1 MENQRSM
8 EEVLKLQREHYL
20 KEGPPSYA
28 LRIDRLNRVQDMI
41 IQNKD
46 RIIEALNADFGSRS
60 PNQSLISDVYAVLPA
75 FTHAKK
81 HLKSWMKD
89 EKRKSN
95 FPFGLMGAKSYI
107 HREPLGVVGMIS
119 PWNFPMY
126 LSLAPLAGIFSA
138 GNQVMHKPSEFTPI
152 TSELLKEI
160 CDGTFDETE
169 FATFLGGPDV
179 GSAFTQLK
187 FDHLLF
193 TGSGNI
199 GKHVMRAASENL
211 VPVTLELG
219 GKSPVIV
226 SDSSNINIT
235 ARRVMFNKTLNAGQ
249 ICLAPDY
256 VYVHETQKDNFVEA
270 CKDQVS
276 NFYSDLKYNPD
287 YTSVIN
293 QKHYDR
299 LNGLLSDA
307 KDHGAELVEINP
319 ADEDFS
325 QQESHKI
332 PPTLV
337 LNPTDEMQIM
347 KEEIFGPLLPI
358 KTYKDISEPINY
370 INKNDKPLGLYYFGN
385 NINEEN
391 NVVNSTSSGGV
402 TINDIMGH
410 IQQNELGFGG
420 VGPSGMGKYDGFDG
434 FTNFSNNKPIYKQVG
449 FGLDKLLDAI
459 RPPYKGSIEDVLKKL
474 LK

>member
-1 MENQRSM
+1 MESQRSM
-8 EEVLKLQREHYL
+8 DEVLNLQREHFL
-20 KEGPPSYA
+20 KEGPPSYE
-28 LRIDRLNRVQDMI
+28 LRIDRLNRVKDI
-41 IQNKD
+41 VIQNKE
-46 RIIEALNADFGSRS
+46 RITEALNTDFGTRSRS
-60 PNQSLISDVYAVLPA
+60 QSLISDVYAVLPP
-75 FTHAKK
+75 FTYAIK

-107 HREPLGVVGMIS
+107 HREPLGSIGMIS
-119 PWNFPMY
+119 PWNFPIY

-138 GNQVMHKPSEFTPI
+138 GNQVMHKPSEFTPT

-160 CDGTFDETE
+160 CDSAFDETE

-179 GSAFTQLK
+179 GAAFTQLK

-226 SDSSNINIT
+226 SDSSNIDIT

-256 VYVHETQKDNFVEA
+256 VYVHETEKDNFVEA
-270 CKDQVS
+270 CKDQVN

-319 ADEDFS
+319 ADEDFT

-358 KTYKDISEPINY
+358 KTYKDIREPINY

-385 NINEEN
+385 NKNEEAK
-391 NVVNSTSSGGV
+391 VLNSTSSGGV
-402 TINDIMGH
+402 TVNDIMGH
-410 IQQNELGFGG
+410 LQQNELGFGG

-449 FGLDKLLDAI
+449 FGLEKFFDAI
-459 RPPYKGSIEDVLKKL
+459 RPPYNDGFENVIKKL

>member
-256 VYVHETQKDNFVEA
+256 VYVHETEKDNFVEA

-402 TINDIMGH
+402 TVNDIMGH

>member
-1 MENQRSM
+1 MESQRSM
-8 EEVLKLQREHYL
+8 DEVLNLQREHFL
-20 KEGPPSYA
+20 KEGPPSYE
-28 LRIDRLNRVQDMI
+28 LRIDRLNRVKDI
-41 IQNKD
+41 VIQNKE
-46 RIIEALNADFGSRS
+46 RITEALNTDFGTRS
-60 PNQSLISDVYAVLPA
+60 PSQSLISDVYAVLPP
-75 FTHAKK
+75 FTYAIK

-95 FPFGLMGAKSYI
+95 FPFGLLGAKSYI
-107 HREPLGVVGMIS
+107 HREPLGSIGMIS
-119 PWNFPMY
+119 PWNFPIY

-160 CDGTFDETE
+160 CDSAFDETE

-179 GSAFTQLK
+179 GAAFTQLK

-226 SDSSNINIT
+226 SDSSNIDIT

-256 VYVHETQKDNFVEA
+256 VYVHETEKDNFVEA
-270 CKDQVS
+270 CKDQVN

-319 ADEDFS
+319 ADEDFT

-358 KTYKDISEPINY
+358 KTYKDIREPINY

-385 NINEEN
+385 NKNEEAK
-391 NVVNSTSSGGV
+391 VLNSTSSGGV
-402 TINDIMGH
+402 TVNDIMGH
-410 IQQNELGFGG
+410 LQQNELGFGG

-449 FGLDKLLDAI
+449 FGLEKFFDAI
-459 RPPYKGSIEDVLKKL
+459 RPPYKDGFENVIKKL

>member
-8 EEVLKLQREHYL
+8 EEVLKLQREHFL
-20 KEGPPSYA
+20 NEGPPSYE
-28 LRIDRLNRVQDMI
+28 LRIDRLDRVQDMV
-41 IQNKD
+41 IQNKE
-46 RIIEALNADFGSRS
+46 RITEALNTDFGSRS
-60 PNQSLISDVYAVLPA
+60 PNQSLITDVYAVLPA
-75 FTHAKK
+75 FSHAKK

-95 FPFGLMGAKSYI
+95 FPFGFLGAKSYI

-160 CDGTFDETE
+160 CDSAFDETE
-169 FATFLGGPDV
+169 FATFLGGPDI
-179 GSAFTQLK
+179 GAAFTQLK

-211 VPVTLELG
+211 VPLTLELG

-226 SDSSNINIT
+226 SDSSNIDIT

-256 VYVHETQKDNFVEA
+256 VYVHETEKDNFVEA
-270 CKDQVS
+270 CKVQV
-276 NFYSDLKYNPD
+276 NEFYSDLKYNPD

-299 LNGLLSDA
+299 LNGLLADA

-319 ADEDFS
+319 ANEDFS

-358 KTYKDISEPINY
+358 KTYKDINEPINY

-385 NINEEN
+385 NKNEEAK
-391 NVVNSTSSGGV
+391 VVNSTTSGGV
-402 TINDIMGH
+402 TVNDIMGH

-420 VGPSGMGKYDGFDG
+420 VGPSGMGKYDGYDG
-434 FTNFSNNKPIYKQVG
+434 FTNFSNNKPIYKQIG

>member
-1 MENQRSM
+1 MESQRTM
-8 EEVLKLQREHYL
+8 EEVLKLQREHFL
-20 KEGPPSYA
+20 KEGPPSYK
-28 LRIDRLNRVQDMI
+28 LRIDRLNRVQDMVI
-41 IQNKD
+41 RNKE
-46 RIIEALNADFGSRS
+46 RITEALNADFGTRS

-81 HLKSWMKD
+81 YLKSWMKD

-160 CDGTFDETE
+160 CDGAFDEVE
-169 FATFLGGPDV
+169 FSTFLGGPDV
-179 GSAFTQLK
+179 GAAFTQLK

-226 SDSSNINIT
+226 SDSSNIDIT

-256 VYVHETQKDNFVEA
+256 VYVHETEKDNFVEA
-270 CKDQVS
+270 CKDQVN

-293 QKHYDR
+293 QKHFDR
-299 LNGLLSDA
+299 LNGLLTDA

-319 ADEDFS
+319 ANEDFS

-370 INKNDKPLGLYYFGN
+370 INKKDKPLGLYYFGN
-385 NINEEN
+385 NKNEEAK
-391 NVVNSTSSGGV
+391 VVNSTSSGGITV
-402 TINDIMGH
+402 NDIMGH

-434 FTNFSNNKPIYKQVG
+434 FTNFSNNKPVYKQIG

-459 RPPYKGSIEDVLKKL
+459 RPPYKDSVEDVLKKL

>member
-1 MENQRSM
+1 
-8 EEVLKLQREHYL
+8 
-20 KEGPPSYA
+20 
-28 LRIDRLNRVQDMI
+28 
-41 IQNKD
+41 
-46 RIIEALNADFGSRS
+46 
-60 PNQSLISDVYAVLPA
+60 
-75 FTHAKK
+75 
-81 HLKSWMKD
+81 
-89 EKRKSN
+89 
-95 FPFGLMGAKSYI
+95 
-107 HREPLGVVGMIS
+107 
-119 PWNFPMY
+119 
-126 LSLAPLAGIFSA
+126 
-138 GNQVMHKPSEFTPI
+138 
-152 TSELLKEI
+152 
-160 CDGTFDETE
+160 
-169 FATFLGGPDV
+169 
-179 GSAFTQLK
+179 
-187 FDHLLF
+187 
-193 TGSGNI
+193 
-199 GKHVMRAASENL
+199 MRAASENL
-211 VPVTLELG
+211 VPLTLELG

-226 SDSSNINIT
+226 SDSSNLEIT

-270 CKDQVS
+270 CKDQV
-276 NFYSDLKYNPD
+276 NEFYSDLKYNPD

-319 ADEDFS
+319 ANEDFS

-358 KTYKDISEPINY
+358 KTYKDINEPINY

-385 NINEEN
+385 NKNEEAK
-391 NVVNSTSSGGV
+391 VVNSTTSGGV
-402 TINDIMGH
+402 TVNDIMGH

-434 FTNFSNNKPIYKQVG
+434 FMNFSNNKPIYKQIG

-459 RPPYKGSIEDVLKKL
+459 RPPYKGNIEDVLKKL

>member
-1 MENQRSM
+1 MESQRSM
-8 EEVLKLQREHYL
+8 NEVLKLQREHFL
-20 KEGPPSYA
+20 KEGPPSYE
-28 LRIDRLNRVQDMI
+28 LRIDRLNRVKDI
-41 IQNKD
+41 VIQNKE
-46 RIIEALNADFGSRS
+46 RITEALNADFGARS
-60 PNQSLISDVYAVLPA
+60 QSQSLISDVYAVLPP
-75 FTHAKK
+75 FTYAKK

-95 FPFGLMGAKSYI
+95 FPLGLMGAKSYI
-107 HREPLGVVGMIS
+107 HREPLGSIGMIS
-119 PWNFPMY
+119 PWNFPIY

-160 CDGTFDETE
+160 CDSAFDETE

-179 GSAFTQLK
+179 GAAFTQLK

-226 SDSSNINIT
+226 SDSSNIDIT

-270 CKDQVS
+270 CKDQVH

-319 ADEDFS
+319 ADEDFT

-358 KTYKDISEPINY
+358 KTYKDIREPINY

-385 NINEEN
+385 NKNEEAK
-391 NVVNSTSSGGV
+391 VLNSTSSGGV
-402 TINDIMGH
+402 TVNDIMGH
-410 IQQNELGFGG
+410 LQQNELGFGG
-420 VGPSGMGKYDGFDG
+420 VGPSGMGKYDGFEG

-449 FGLDKLLDAI
+449 FGLEKFFDAI
-459 RPPYKGSIEDVLKKL
+459 RPPYKDGFENVIKKL

>member
-1 MENQRSM
+1 MESQRSM
-8 EEVLKLQREHYL
+8 DEVLKLQREHFL
-20 KEGPPSYA
+20 KEGPPSYE
-28 LRIDRLNRVQDMI
+28 LRIDRLNRVKDI
-41 IQNKD
+41 VIQNKE
-46 RIIEALNADFGSRS
+46 RITEALNADFGARS
-60 PNQSLISDVYAVLPA
+60 QSQSLISDVYAVLPP
-75 FTHAKK
+75 FTYAKK

-107 HREPLGVVGMIS
+107 HREPLGSIGMIS
-119 PWNFPMY
+119 PWNFPIY

-160 CDGTFDETE
+160 CDSAFDETE

-179 GSAFTQLK
+179 GAAFTKLK

-226 SDSSNINIT
+226 SDSSNIDIT

-256 VYVHETQKDNFVEA
+256 VYVHETQKDIFVEA
-270 CKDQVS
+270 CKDQVN
-276 NFYSDLKYNPD
+276 NFYNDLKYNPD

-319 ADEDFS
+319 ADEDFT

-358 KTYKDISEPINY
+358 KTYKDIREPINY

-385 NINEEN
+385 NKNEEAR
-391 NVVNSTSSGGV
+391 VLNSTSSGGV
-402 TINDIMGH
+402 TVNDIMGH
-410 IQQNELGFGG
+410 LQQNELGFGG

-449 FGLDKLLDAI
+449 FRLEKVFDAI
-459 RPPYKGSIEDVLKKL
+459 RPPYKDGFENVIQKL

>member
-8 EEVLKLQREHYL
+8 EEVLKLQREHFL
-20 KEGPPSYA
+20 NEGPPSYE
-28 LRIDRLNRVQDMI
+28 LRIDRLDRVQDMV
-41 IQNKD
+41 IQNKE
-46 RIIEALNADFGSRS
+46 RITEALNTDFGSRS
-60 PNQSLISDVYAVLPA
+60 PNQSLITDVYAVLPA
-75 FTHAKK
+75 FSHAKK

-95 FPFGLMGAKSYI
+95 FPFGFLGAKSYI

-160 CDGTFDETE
+160 CDSAFDETE
-169 FATFLGGPDV
+169 FATFLGGPEV
-179 GSAFTQLK
+179 GAAFTQLK

-211 VPVTLELG
+211 VPLTLELG

-226 SDSSNINIT
+226 SDSSDIDIT

-256 VYVHETQKDNFVEA
+256 VYVHETEKDNFVEA
-270 CKDQVS
+270 CKDQV
-276 NFYSDLKYNPD
+276 NEFYSDLKYNPD

-293 QKHYDR
+293 EKHYDR

-307 KDHGAELVEINP
+307 KDHGAEVVEINP
-319 ADEDFS
+319 ANEDFS

-358 KTYKDISEPINY
+358 KTYKDINEPINY

-385 NINEEN
+385 NKNEEAK
-391 NVVNSTSSGGV
+391 VINSTTSGGV
-402 TINDIMGH
+402 TVNDIMGH

-434 FTNFSNNKPIYKQVG
+434 FTNFSNNKPIYKQIG

>member
-8 EEVLKLQREHYL
+8 EEVLKLQREHFL
-20 KEGPPSYA
+20 NEGPPSYE
-28 LRIDRLNRVQDMI
+28 LRIDRLDRVQDMV

-46 RIIEALNADFGSRS
+46 RITEALNTDFGSRS
-60 PNQSLISDVYAVLPA
+60 PNQSLISDVYAILPA
-75 FTHAKK
+75 FSHAKK

-95 FPFGLMGAKSYI
+95 FPFGLLGAKSYI

-152 TSELLKEI
+152 TSEFLKEI
-160 CDGTFDETE
+160 CDSAFDETE
-169 FATFLGGPDV
+169 FATFLGGPEV
-179 GSAFTQLK
+179 GAAFTQLK

-211 VPVTLELG
+211 VPLTLELG

-226 SDSSNINIT
+226 SDSSNIDIT

-256 VYVHETQKDNFVEA
+256 VYVHETEKDNFVEA
-270 CKDQVS
+270 CKNQVS
-276 NFYSDLKYNPD
+276 EFYSDLKYNPD

-299 LNGLLSDA
+299 LIGLLSDA

-319 ADEDFS
+319 ANEDFS
-325 QQESHKI
+325 QQESYKI

-337 LNPTDEMQIM
+337 LNPSDEMQIM

-358 KTYKDISEPINY
+358 KTYKDIDDPIEY

-385 NINEEN
+385 NKNEEAK
-391 NVVNSTSSGGV
+391 VINSTSSGGV
-402 TINDIMGH
+402 TVNDIMGH

-420 VGPSGMGKYDGFDG
+420 VGPSGMGKYDGFEG
-434 FTNFSNNKPIYKQVG
+434 FTNFSNNKPIYKQIG

-459 RPPYKGSIEDVLKKL
+459 RPPYKSSIEDVLKKL

>member
-8 EEVLKLQREHYL
+8 EEVLKLQREHFL
-20 KEGPPSYA
+20 NEGPPSYE
-28 LRIDRLNRVQDMI
+28 LRIDRLDRVKDMV
-41 IQNKD
+41 IQNKE
-46 RIIEALNADFGSRS
+46 RITEALNTDFGSRS

-75 FTHAKK
+75 FSHAKK

-95 FPFGLMGAKSYI
+95 FPFGFLGAKSYI

-160 CDGTFDETE
+160 CDSTFDETE
-169 FATFLGGPDV
+169 FATFLGGPDI
-179 GSAFTQLK
+179 GAAFTQLK

-211 VPVTLELG
+211 VPLTLELG

-226 SDSSNINIT
+226 SDSSNIDIT

-256 VYVHETQKDNFVEA
+256 VYVHETEKDNFVEA
-270 CKDQVS
+270 CKNQV
-276 NFYSDLKYNPD
+276 NEFYSDLKYNPD

-299 LNGLLSDA
+299 LNGLLADA

-319 ADEDFS
+319 ANEDFS

-358 KTYKDISEPINY
+358 KTYKDINEPINY

-385 NINEEN
+385 NKNEEAK
-391 NVVNSTSSGGV
+391 VINSTTSGGV
-402 TINDIMGH
+402 TVNDIMGH

-420 VGPSGMGKYDGFDG
+420 VGQSGMGKYDGFDG
-434 FTNFSNNKPIYKQVG
+434 FMNFSNNKPIYKQIG

>member
-1 MENQRSM
+1 MESQRSM
-8 EEVLKLQREHYL
+8 DEVLKLQREHFL
-20 KEGPPSYA
+20 KEGPPSYE
-28 LRIDRLNRVQDMI
+28 LRIDRLNRVKDI
-41 IQNKD
+41 VIQNKE
-46 RIIEALNADFGSRS
+46 RITEALNADFGARS
-60 PNQSLISDVYAVLPA
+60 QSQSLISDVYAVLPP
-75 FTHAKK
+75 FTYAKK

-107 HREPLGVVGMIS
+107 HREPLGSIGMIS
-119 PWNFPMY
+119 PWNFPIY

-160 CDGTFDETE
+160 CDSAFDETE

-179 GSAFTQLK
+179 GAAFTQLK

-226 SDSSNINIT
+226 SDSSNIDIT

-256 VYVHETQKDNFVEA
+256 VYVHETQKDIFVEA
-270 CKDQVS
+270 CKDQVN
-276 NFYSDLKYNPD
+276 NFYNDLKYNPD

-307 KDHGAELVEINP
+307 KDHGADLVEINP
-319 ADEDFS
+319 ADEDFT

-358 KTYKDISEPINY
+358 KTYKDIREPINY

-385 NINEEN
+385 NKNEEAK
-391 NVVNSTSSGGV
+391 VLNSTSSGGV
-402 TINDIMGH
+402 TVNDIMGH
-410 IQQNELGFGG
+410 LQQNELGFGG

-449 FGLDKLLDAI
+449 FVLEKFFDAI
-459 RPPYKGSIEDVLKKL
+459 RPPYKDGFENVIKKL

>member
-1 MENQRSM
+1 MESQRSM
-8 EEVLKLQREHYL
+8 DEVLKLQREHFL
-20 KEGPPSYA
+20 KEGPPSYE
-28 LRIDRLNRVQDMI
+28 LRIDRLNRVKDI
-41 IQNKD
+41 VIQNKE
-46 RIIEALNADFGSRS
+46 RITEALNTDFGTRSRS
-60 PNQSLISDVYAVLPA
+60 QSLISDVYAVLPP
-75 FTHAKK
+75 FTYAIK

-107 HREPLGVVGMIS
+107 HREPLGSIGMIS
-119 PWNFPMY
+119 PWNFPIY

-138 GNQVMHKPSEFTPI
+138 GNQVMHKPSEFTPT

-160 CDGTFDETE
+160 CDSAFDETE

-179 GSAFTQLK
+179 GAAFTQLK

-226 SDSSNINIT
+226 SDSSNIDIT

-256 VYVHETQKDNFVEA
+256 VYVHETEKDNFVEA
-270 CKDQVS
+270 CKDQVN

-319 ADEDFS
+319 ADEDFT

-358 KTYKDISEPINY
+358 KTYKDIREPINY

-385 NINEEN
+385 NKNEEAK
-391 NVVNSTSSGGV
+391 VLNSTSSGGV
-402 TINDIMGH
+402 TVNDIMGH
-410 IQQNELGFGG
+410 LQQNELGFGG

-449 FGLDKLLDAI
+449 FGLEKFFDAI
-459 RPPYKGSIEDVLKKL
+459 RPPYNDGFENVIKKL

>member
-8 EEVLKLQREHYL
+8 EEVLKLQREHFL
-20 KEGPPSYA
+20 NEGPPSYE
-28 LRIDRLNRVQDMI
+28 LRIDRLDRVQDMV
-41 IQNKD
+41 IQNKE
-46 RIIEALNADFGSRS
+46 RITEALNTDFGSRS
-60 PNQSLISDVYAVLPA
+60 PNQSLISDVYGVLPA
-75 FTHAKK
+75 FSHAKK

-160 CDGTFDETE
+160 CDSAFDETE
-169 FATFLGGPDV
+169 FATFLGGPEV
-179 GSAFTQLK
+179 GAAFTQLK

-211 VPVTLELG
+211 VPLTLELG

-226 SDSSNINIT
+226 SDSSNIDIT

-256 VYVHETQKDNFVEA
+256 VYVHETEKDNFIEA
-270 CKDQVS
+270 CKNQV
-276 NFYSDLKYNPD
+276 NEFYSDLKYNPD

-319 ADEDFS
+319 ANEDFS

-358 KTYKDISEPINY
+358 KTYKDINEPINY

-385 NINEEN
+385 NKNEEAK
-391 NVVNSTSSGGV
+391 VINSTTSGGV
-402 TINDIMGH
+402 TVNDIMGH

-434 FTNFSNNKPIYKQVG
+434 FTNFSNNKPIYKQIG

-459 RPPYKGSIEDVLKKL
+459 RPPYKSSIEDVLKKL

>member
-8 EEVLKLQREHYL
+8 EEVLRLQREHFL
-20 KEGPPSYA
+20 NEGPPSYE
-28 LRIDRLNRVQDMI
+28 LRIDRLDRVKDMV
-41 IQNKD
+41 IQNKE
-46 RIIEALNADFGSRS
+46 RITEALNADFGSRS
-60 PNQSLISDVYAVLPA
+60 PNQSLITDVYAVLPA
-75 FTHAKK
+75 FSHAKK

-95 FPFGLMGAKSYI
+95 FPFGFLGAKSYI

-160 CDGTFDETE
+160 CDSAFDETE
-169 FATFLGGPDV
+169 FATFLGGPDI
-179 GSAFTQLK
+179 GAAFTQLK

-211 VPVTLELG
+211 VPLTLELG

-226 SDSSNINIT
+226 SDSSNIDIT

-256 VYVHETQKDNFVEA
+256 VYVHETEKDNFVEA
-270 CKDQVS
+270 CKNQV
-276 NFYSDLKYNPD
+276 NEFYSDLKYNPD

-299 LNGLLSDA
+299 LNGLLADA

-319 ADEDFS
+319 ANEDFS

-358 KTYKDISEPINY
+358 KTYKDINEPINY

-385 NINEEN
+385 NKNEEAK
-391 NVVNSTSSGGV
+391 VVNSITSGGV
-402 TINDIMGH
+402 TVNDIMGH

-434 FTNFSNNKPIYKQVG
+434 FTNFSNNKPIYKQIG

-459 RPPYKGSIEDVLKKL
+459 RPPYKGNIEDVLKKL

>member
-1 MENQRSM
+1 MESQRSM
-8 EEVLKLQREHYL
+8 DEVLKLQREHFL
-20 KEGPPSYA
+20 KEGPPSYE
-28 LRIDRLNRVQDMI
+28 LRIDRLNRVKDI
-41 IQNKD
+41 VIQNKE
-46 RIIEALNADFGSRS
+46 RIMEALNADFGARS
-60 PNQSLISDVYAVLPA
+60 QSQSLISDVYAVLPP
-75 FTHAKK
+75 FTYAKK

-107 HREPLGVVGMIS
+107 HREPLGSIGMIS
-119 PWNFPMY
+119 PWNFPIY

-160 CDGTFDETE
+160 CDSAFDETE

-179 GSAFTQLK
+179 GAAFTQLK

-211 VPVTLELG
+211 VPITLELG

-226 SDSSNINIT
+226 SDSSNIDIT

-256 VYVHETQKDNFVEA
+256 VYVHETEKDNFVEA
-270 CKDQVS
+270 CKDQVN
-276 NFYSDLKYNPD
+276 NFYNDLKYNPD

-319 ADEDFS
+319 ADEDFT

-358 KTYKDISEPINY
+358 KTYKDIREPINY

-385 NINEEN
+385 NKNEEAK
-391 NVVNSTSSGGV
+391 VLNSTSSGGV
-402 TINDIMGH
+402 TVNDIMGH
-410 IQQNELGFGG
+410 LQQNELGFGG

-449 FGLDKLLDAI
+449 FGLEKFFDAI
-459 RPPYKGSIEDVLKKL
+459 RPPYKDGFENVIKKL

>member
-20 KEGPPSYA
+20 KEGPPSYE
-28 LRIDRLNRVQDMI
+28 LRIDRLNRVQDMVI
-41 IQNKD
+41 KNKD
-46 RIIEALNADFGSRS
+46 RIIEAVNADFGSRS

-107 HREPLGVVGMIS
+107 HREPLGVIGMIS

-211 VPVTLELG
+211 VPLTLELG

-256 VYVHETQKDNFVEA
+256 VYVHESEKDNFVEA

-319 ADEDFS
+319 ADEDFT

-385 NINEEN
+385 NKNEEVK
-391 NVVNSTSSGGV
+391 VVNSTSSGGV
-402 TINDIMGH
+402 TVNDIMGH

-449 FGLDKLLDAI
+449 FILDILLDAI
-459 RPPYKGSIEDVLKKL
+459 RPPYKGSIEEVLKKL

>member
-1 MENQRSM
+1 MESQRSM
-8 EEVLKLQREHYL
+8 DEVLKLQREHFL
-20 KEGPPSYA
+20 KEGPPSYE
-28 LRIDRLNRVQDMI
+28 LRIDRLNRVKDI
-41 IQNKD
+41 VIQNKE
-46 RIIEALNADFGSRS
+46 RITEALNADFGARS
-60 PNQSLISDVYAVLPA
+60 QSQSLISDVYAVLPP
-75 FTHAKK
+75 FTYAKK

-107 HREPLGVVGMIS
+107 HREPLGSIGMIS
-119 PWNFPMY
+119 PWNFPIY

-160 CDGTFDETE
+160 CDGAFDETE

-179 GSAFTQLK
+179 GAAFTQLK

-226 SDSSNINIT
+226 SDSSNIDIT

-256 VYVHETQKDNFVEA
+256 VYVHETEKDNFVEA
-270 CKDQVS
+270 CKDQVN

-293 QKHYDR
+293 QKHFDR
-299 LNGLLSDA
+299 LNGLLTDA

-319 ADEDFS
+319 ANEDFS

-370 INKNDKPLGLYYFGN
+370 INKKDKPLGLYYFGN
-385 NINEEN
+385 NKNEEAK
-391 NVVNSTSSGGV
+391 VVNSTSSGGITV
-402 TINDIMGH
+402 NDIMGH

-434 FTNFSNNKPIYKQVG
+434 FTNFSNNKPVYKQIG
-449 FGLDKLLDAI
+449 FGLDRLLDAI
-459 RPPYKGSIEDVLKKL
+459 RPPYKDSVEDVLKKL

>member
-1 MENQRSM
+1 MESQRSM
-8 EEVLKLQREHYL
+8 NEVLKLQREHFL
-20 KEGPPSYA
+20 KEGPPSYE
-28 LRIDRLNRVQDMI
+28 LRIDRLNRVKDI
-41 IQNKD
+41 VIQNKE
-46 RIIEALNADFGSRS
+46 RITEALNTDFGARS
-60 PNQSLISDVYAVLPA
+60 QSQSLISDVYAVLPP
-75 FTHAKK
+75 FTYAKK

-107 HREPLGVVGMIS
+107 HREPLGSIGMIS
-119 PWNFPMY
+119 PWNFPIY

-138 GNQVMHKPSEFTPI
+138 GNHVMHKPSEFTPI

-160 CDGTFDETE
+160 CDSAFDETE

-179 GSAFTQLK
+179 GAAFTQLK

-226 SDSSNINIT
+226 SDSSNIDIT

-270 CKDQVS
+270 CKDQVN

-319 ADEDFS
+319 ADEDFT

-358 KTYKDISEPINY
+358 KTYKDIREPINY

-385 NINEEN
+385 NKNEEAK
-391 NVVNSTSSGGV
+391 VLNSTSSGGV
-402 TINDIMGH
+402 TVNDIMGH
-410 IQQNELGFGG
+410 LQQNELGFGG

-449 FGLDKLLDAI
+449 FGLEKFFDAI
-459 RPPYKGSIEDVLKKL
+459 RPPYKDGFENVIKKL

>member
-1 MENQRSM
+1 MESQRSM
-8 EEVLKLQREHYL
+8 DEVLKLQREHFL
-20 KEGPPSYA
+20 KEGPPSYE
-28 LRIDRLNRVQDMI
+28 LRIDRLNRVKDI
-41 IQNKD
+41 VIQNKE
-46 RIIEALNADFGSRS
+46 RITEALNTDFGARS
-60 PNQSLISDVYAVLPA
+60 QSQSLISDVYAVLPP
-75 FTHAKK
+75 FTYAKK

-107 HREPLGVVGMIS
+107 HREPLGSIGMIS
-119 PWNFPMY
+119 PWNFPIY

-160 CDGTFDETE
+160 CDSAFDETE

-179 GSAFTQLK
+179 GAAFTQLK

-226 SDSSNINIT
+226 SDSSNIDIT

-256 VYVHETQKDNFVEA
+256 VYVHETEKDNFVEA
-270 CKDQVS
+270 CKDQVN

-319 ADEDFS
+319 ADEDFT

-358 KTYKDISEPINY
+358 KTYKDIREPINY

-385 NINEEN
+385 NKNEEAK
-391 NVVNSTSSGGV
+391 VLNSTSSGGV
-402 TINDIMGH
+402 TVNDIMGH
-410 IQQNELGFGG
+410 LQQNELGFGG

-449 FGLDKLLDAI
+449 FGLEKFFDAI
-459 RPPYKGSIEDVLKKL
+459 RPPYKDGFENVIKKL

>member
-1 MENQRSM
+1 MESQRSM
-8 EEVLKLQREHYL
+8 DEVLKLQREHFL
-20 KEGPPSYA
+20 KEGPPSYE
-28 LRIDRLNRVQDMI
+28 LRIDRLNRVKDI
-41 IQNKD
+41 VIQNKE
-46 RIIEALNADFGSRS
+46 RIMEALNTDFGARS
-60 PNQSLISDVYAVLPA
+60 QSQSLISDVYAVLPP
-75 FTHAKK
+75 FTYAKK

-107 HREPLGVVGMIS
+107 HREPLGSIGMIS
-119 PWNFPMY
+119 PWNFPIY

-160 CDGTFDETE
+160 CDSAFDETE

-179 GSAFTQLK
+179 GAAFTQLK

-226 SDSSNINIT
+226 SDSSNIDIT

-270 CKDQVS
+270 CKDQVN

-319 ADEDFS
+319 ADEDFT

-358 KTYKDISEPINY
+358 KTYKDIREPINY

-385 NINEEN
+385 NKNEEAK
-391 NVVNSTSSGGV
+391 VLNSTSSGGV
-402 TINDIMGH
+402 TVNDIMGH
-410 IQQNELGFGG
+410 LQQNELGFGG

-449 FGLDKLLDAI
+449 FGLEKFFDAI
-459 RPPYKGSIEDVLKKL
+459 RPPYKDGFENVIKKL

>member
-1 MENQRSM
+1 MESQRSM
-8 EEVLKLQREHYL
+8 DEVLKLQREHFL
-20 KEGPPSYA
+20 KEGPPSYE
-28 LRIDRLNRVQDMI
+28 LRIDRLKRVKDI
-41 IQNKD
+41 VIQNKE
-46 RIIEALNADFGSRS
+46 RITEALNTDFGARS
-60 PNQSLISDVYAVLPA
+60 PSQSLISDVYAVLPP
-75 FTHAKK
+75 FTYAKK

-107 HREPLGVVGMIS
+107 HREPLGSIGMIS
-119 PWNFPMY
+119 PWNFPIY

-160 CDGTFDETE
+160 CDSAFDETE

-179 GSAFTQLK
+179 GAAFTQLK

-226 SDSSNINIT
+226 SDSSNIDIT

-256 VYVHETQKDNFVEA
+256 VYVHETEKDNFVEA
-270 CKDQVS
+270 CKDQVN

-319 ADEDFS
+319 ADEDFT

-358 KTYKDISEPINY
+358 KTYKDIREPINY

-385 NINEEN
+385 NKNEEAK
-391 NVVNSTSSGGV
+391 VLNSTSSGGV
-402 TINDIMGH
+402 TVNDIMGH
-410 IQQNELGFGG
+410 LQQNELGFGG

-449 FGLDKLLDAI
+449 FILDILLDAI
-459 RPPYKGSIEDVLKKL
+459 RPPYKGSIEEVLKKL

>member
-8 EEVLKLQREHYL
+8 EEVLKLQREHFL
-20 KEGPPSYA
+20 NEGPPSYE
-28 LRIDRLNRVQDMI
+28 LRIDRLDRVKDMV
-41 IQNKD
+41 IQNKE
-46 RIIEALNADFGSRS
+46 RITEALNTDFGTRS
-60 PNQSLISDVYAVLPA
+60 PNQSLISDVYGVLPA
-75 FTHAKK
+75 FSHAKK
-81 HLKSWMKD
+81 HLKSWMRD

-160 CDGTFDETE
+160 CDSAFDETE
-169 FATFLGGPDV
+169 FATFLGGPEV
-179 GSAFTQLK
+179 GAAFTQLK

-211 VPVTLELG
+211 VPLTLELG

-226 SDSSNINIT
+226 SDSSDIDIT

-256 VYVHETQKDNFVEA
+256 VYVHETEKDNFVEA
-270 CKDQVS
+270 CKNQV
-276 NFYSDLKYNPD
+276 NKFYSDLKYNPD

-293 QKHYDR
+293 EKHYDR

-307 KDHGAELVEINP
+307 EDHGAELVEINP
-319 ADEDFS
+319 ANEDFS

-358 KTYKDISEPINY
+358 KTYKDINEPINY

-385 NINEEN
+385 NKNEEAK
-391 NVVNSTSSGGV
+391 VINSTTSGGV
-402 TINDIMGH
+402 TVNDIMGH

-434 FTNFSNNKPIYKQVG
+434 FTNFSNNKPIYKQIG

-459 RPPYKGSIEDVLKKL
+459 RPPYKNSIEDVLKKL